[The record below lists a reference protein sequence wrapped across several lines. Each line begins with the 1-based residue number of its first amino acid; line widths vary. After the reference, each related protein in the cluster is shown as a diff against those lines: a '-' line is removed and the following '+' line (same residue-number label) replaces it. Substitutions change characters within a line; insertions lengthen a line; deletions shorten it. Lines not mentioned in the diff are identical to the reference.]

1 MSDLW
6 RRWHMTLS
14 RLARDL
20 IYVPLCLG
28 HPGTA
33 RRFAAIMLTMIVI
46 GIWHGAGW
54 TFVVWGAYNGVLL
67 IIVQV
72 WQTWRGTGQRGTAG
86 RLLGWAMTFTSF
98 ALGGGILFRSPDLDV
113 SWHLLKAVAG
123 MGSATTA
130 TAFSLDWDLWIIS
143 KGYVSE
149 AFVLQWFGSNW
160 TVIGTIWTA
169 VALAVAL
176 FVPDTMEIT
185 GYKEGDAPT
194 RWRRQIGGLAWQPSP
209 AWAGMVSAIFIA
221 AFVMISRVSE
231 FLYYQF

>member
-1 MSDLW
+1 
-6 RRWHMTLS
+6 
-14 RLARDL
+14 
-20 IYVPLCLG
+20 
-28 HPGTA
+28 
-33 RRFAAIMLTMIVI
+33 
-46 GIWHGAGW
+46 
-54 TFVVWGAYNGVLL
+54 
-67 IIVQV
+67 
-72 WQTWRGTGQRGTAG
+72 
-86 RLLGWAMTFTSF
+86 
-98 ALGGGILFRSPDLDV
+98 
-113 SWHLLKAVAG
+113 